1 MCSWHTN
8 NVTQIKSV
16 SSCIS
21 RALDTAVVPGFSK
34 IGYEIRKR
42 LGNWQ
47 PISSFDL
54 RGKTVVITGPTSGLG
69 EQVARQLALTG
80 ANLVLVARNEE
91 KCLRV
96 IDEIAPLCTG
106 NKPVFVRAEM
116 GDLESVR
123 SACAAIQQQFAHV
136 DVLIHNAGAL
146 LNIRQVS
153 PQGIEQTVASH
164 VVGPFLMTTLLLP
177 LMDGGR
183 VVTVSSG
190 GMYTSS
196 LPVFDIG
203 ETLEM
208 PAHKYGGSKQYSIAK
223 RAQVTLN
230 EMWAQKQTATEFV
243 AMHPGWADTPGVQE
257 SIPGFRRA
265 TAPILRSAK
274 EGADTIA
281 WLAAVQLLPGK
292 SGSFWSDREIR
303 PTHKSSRTKKNDN
316 TSSRTALWESVSHFV
331 DPYIQVHNNCRAK
344 SFAQRE

>member
-1 MCSWHTN
+1 VNTFLSN
-8 NVTQIKSV
+8 
-16 SSCIS
+16 
-21 RALDTAVVPGFSK
+21 ALDAAVVPGFSK
-34 IGYEIRKR
+34 IGFAIRKR

-54 RGKTVVITGPTSGLG
+54 RGKTIVITGPTSGLG
-69 EQVARQLALTG
+69 EQVARQLAPTG

-91 KCLRV
+91 KCARV

-123 SACAAIQQQFAHV
+123 SACAAIQQQFTHI

-146 LNIRQVS
+146 LNTRQMS

-177 LMDGGR
+177 LLNGGR

-190 GMYTSS
+190 GMFTSG
-196 LPVFDIG
+196 LPVFGNG

-208 PAHKYGGSKQYSIAK
+208 PAHKYGGSKQYAIAK
-223 RAQVTLN
+223 RAQVTLT
-230 EMWAQKQTATEFV
+230 EMWAAREPRTEFV
-243 AMHPGWADTPGVQE
+243 SMHPGWADTPGVQE
-257 SIPGFRRA
+257 SIPGFRRV
-265 TAPILRSAK
+265 TAPILRSAS

-281 WLAAVQLLPGK
+281 WLAAVSPLPGA
-292 SGSFWSDREIR
+292 SGTFWSDREVR
-303 PTHKSSRTKKNDN
+303 PTHKTPISKKLDTESN
-316 TSSRTALWESVSHFV
+316 RQALWQYVENLS
-331 DPYIQVHNNCRAK
+331 K
-344 SFAQRE
+344 

>member
-1 MCSWHTN
+1 VTCSWHTDE
-8 NVTQIKSV
+8 VTQIKTV

-21 RALDTAVVPGFSK
+21 KALDAAVVPGFSK
-34 IGYEIRKR
+34 IGYRVRQLI
-42 LGNWQ
+42 GNWQ

-69 EQVARQLALTG
+69 EQVARQLAVTG

-91 KCLRV
+91 KCARV
-96 IDEIAPLCTG
+96 IDEITPLCTG

-123 SACAAIQQQFAHV
+123 SACAAIQQQFAHL

-146 LNIRQVS
+146 LNTRQIS

-177 LMDGGR
+177 LMNGCR

-190 GMYTSS
+190 GMYTSP
-196 LPVFDIG
+196 LPIFDNG

-208 PAHKYGGSKQYSIAK
+208 SAVEYKGSKQYAIAK

-230 EMWAQKQTATEFV
+230 EIWAQKQTATEFV

-257 SIPGFRRA
+257 SIPGFRRV
-265 TAPILRSAK
+265 TAPILRSAG

-281 WLAAVQLLPGK
+281 WLAAVQPLPGK

-303 PTHKSSRTKKNDN
+303 PTHKSSRTKKSDT
-316 TSSRTALWESVSHFV
+316 TSSRDALWECISDYV
-331 DPYIQVHNNCRAK
+331 DRSTQ
-344 SFAQRE
+344 ST

>member
-1 MCSWHTN
+1 M
-8 NVTQIKSV
+8 TQLKTV

-21 RALDTAVVPGFSK
+21 RALDADVVPGFSK
-34 IGYEIRKR
+34 IGYRVRQLI
-42 LGNWQ
+42 GNWQ
-47 PISSFDL
+47 AISDFDL

-69 EQVARQLALTG
+69 EQVARQLAPTG

-91 KCLRV
+91 KCARV

-106 NKPVFVRAEM
+106 NKPIFVQAEM

-146 LNIRQVS
+146 LNTRQIS

-177 LMDGGR
+177 LLAGGR

-190 GMYTSS
+190 GMYTSP
-196 LPVFDIG
+196 LPVFDNG

-208 PAHKYGGSKQYSIAK
+208 PAHKYAGSKQYAIAK
-223 RAQVTLN
+223 RAQVTLT
-230 EMWAQKQTATEFV
+230 EMWAAREPQTEFV

-257 SIPGFRRA
+257 SIPGFRRV
-265 TAPILRSAK
+265 TAPILRSAS

-281 WLAAVQLLPGK
+281 WLAAVQSLPGK

-303 PTHKSSRTKKNDN
+303 PTHKSPRTKKSD
-316 TSSRTALWESVSHFV
+316 TKTAQAALWASISDYVV
-331 DPYIQVHNNCRAK
+331 PYTP
-344 SFAQRE
+344 ST

>member
-1 MCSWHTN
+1 MWSTHENCFDVTCSWHTDE
-8 NVTQIKSV
+8 VTQIKTV

-21 RALDTAVVPGFSK
+21 KALDAAVVPGFSK
-34 IGYEIRKR
+34 IGYRVRQLI
-42 LGNWQ
+42 GNWQ

-69 EQVARQLALTG
+69 EQVARQLAVTG

-91 KCLRV
+91 KCARV
-96 IDEIAPLCTG
+96 IDEITPLCTG

-123 SACAAIQQQFAHV
+123 SACAAIQQQFAHL

-146 LNIRQVS
+146 LNTRQIS

-177 LMDGGR
+177 LMNGGR

-190 GMYTSS
+190 GMYTSP
-196 LPVFDIG
+196 LPIFDNG

-208 PAHKYGGSKQYSIAK
+208 SAVEYKGSKQYAIAK

-230 EMWAQKQTATEFV
+230 EIWAQKQTATEFV

-257 SIPGFRRA
+257 SIPGFRRV
-265 TAPILRSAK
+265 TAPILRSAG

-281 WLAAVQLLPGK
+281 WLAAVQPLPGK

-303 PTHKSSRTKKNDN
+303 PTHKSSRTKKSDT
-316 TSSRTALWESVSHFV
+316 TSSRAALWECISDYV
-331 DPYIQVHNNCRAK
+331 DRSTQ
-344 SFAQRE
+344 ST